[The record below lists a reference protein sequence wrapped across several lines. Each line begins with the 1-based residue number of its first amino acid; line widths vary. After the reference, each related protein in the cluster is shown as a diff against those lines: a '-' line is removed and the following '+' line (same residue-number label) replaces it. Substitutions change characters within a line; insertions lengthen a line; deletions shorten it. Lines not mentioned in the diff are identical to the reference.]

1 MAVLKGV
8 KGLGQTYPKYVER
21 CCWYLRR
28 QNMMFC
34 QFNFLK
40 YINSWYISLY
50 YTDVAKVINKAFI
63 TCTRVMYNKMNVI

>member
-1 MAVLKGV
+1 
-8 KGLGQTYPKYVER
+8 
-21 CCWYLRR
+21 
-28 QNMMFC
+28 MMFC